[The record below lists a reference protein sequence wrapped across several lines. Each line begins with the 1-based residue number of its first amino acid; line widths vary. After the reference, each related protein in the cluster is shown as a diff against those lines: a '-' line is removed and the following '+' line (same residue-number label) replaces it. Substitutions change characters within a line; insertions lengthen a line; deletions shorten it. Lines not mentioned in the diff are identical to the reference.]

1 MVSLRKLTS
10 TVIDLEVLEEMM
22 VILVKAASLIIQ
34 LLGFLCD
41 YISVSKVT
49 NLLVIQKLWKRG
61 SAHLQPSG
69 VSYSLLF
76 FQVWC

>member
-49 NLLVIQKLWKRG
+49 NLLVIQKLWK
-61 SAHLQPSG
+61 P
-69 VSYSLLF
+69 
-76 FQVWC
+76 